1 MRKWRSIVA
10 NSILFLAPALCW
22 AQQDQ
27 QQLHPANVH
36 NGQDRSFP
44 EFTWRQSLP
53 IRSGDPGI
61 GKIGGTEVRAL
72 AIFDG
77 KLFAAIGYWKDTEQ
91 ENLALPGAQVLRLD
105 GVNSE
110 WQVDFQLDERMPVG
124 RRRYQAISNLKAVRF
139 AVDDAGEPLDPPVNL
154 LLAGVWSHG
163 GLEVFSRATGSPSFP
178 WSRIRI
184 PGHENAPPGSQVR
197 SFALHK
203 DQITGVDVV
212 FAGASNAIFTGR
224 YNRTQKSIVWNP
236 QPEWQGEVGRPSAKG
251 RVSSFAECN
260 GKLYAA
266 VHGVIYERL
275 DGPSPE
281 WKKIFETTIQDA
293 NDPAVTGLRGL
304 TSIRNNSGPG
314 EVLLASVEDSPARIY
329 RIDPHEIAASGLYGA
344 TLELDVSAFLTQAL
358 GTRVSYGGIAY
369 NDTTEYASHDPHC
382 PFRLIGMEVITP
394 DAPETFGKNKFD
406 PRAFYLIR
414 DCSGHYTLREI
425 ADSRIVPK
433 PQLVAV
439 RALAVSPFAADPIG
453 TVYAGGFDANN
464 TPVHNTAW
472 LYRGVPAETAP

>member
-1 MRKWRSIVA
+1 M
-10 NSILFLAPALCW
+10 
-22 AQQDQ
+22 
-27 QQLHPANVH
+27 
-36 NGQDRSFP
+36 
-44 EFTWRQSLP
+44 
-53 IRSGDPGI
+53 
-61 GKIGGTEVRAL
+61 
-72 AIFDG
+72 
-77 KLFAAIGYWKDTEQ
+77 
-91 ENLALPGAQVLRLD
+91 
-105 GVNSE
+105 
-110 WQVDFQLDERMPVG
+110 
-124 RRRYQAISNLKAVRF
+124 
-139 AVDDAGEPLDPPVNL
+139 
-154 LLAGVWSHG
+154 
-163 GLEVFSRATGSPSFP
+163 FSRATGSPSFP

-314 EVLLASVEDSPARIY
+314 EVLLASVEDLPARIY

-358 GTRVSYGGIAY
+358 GTQVSYGGIAY

-425 ADSRIVPK
+425 ADSRIFPK

-439 RALAVSPFAADPIG
+439 RALASRPLRRTRSGPC
-453 TVYAGGFDANN
+453 
-464 TPVHNTAW
+464 TPVDSTLTTLLSTTRRGSTGACPRKQLREASHSVAHRNKLQGDALMVIKACLLVAAVVAATATITAA
-472 LYRGVPAETAP
+472 AESARAQTAPITNDGRCTGDAHVPRDTQIAGCT